1 MWEESSQRNRHFYKS
16 LANRHHAVCRTPTPL
31 RLDRS
36 CVSRSVCRFKKM
48 LPRSACHALQLQ
60 PTSLSK
66 GRENVRDH
74 GLQYVAQQSLDT
86 DRSVVSVSNARGSE
100 AKW

>member
-1 MWEESSQRNRHFYKS
+1 M
-16 LANRHHAVCRTPTPL
+16 V
-31 RLDRS
+31 
-36 CVSRSVCRFKKM
+36 
-48 LPRSACHALQLQ
+48 PRSACHALQLK
-60 PTSLSK
+60 PTSLSN
-66 GRENVRDH
+66 GRENARDH